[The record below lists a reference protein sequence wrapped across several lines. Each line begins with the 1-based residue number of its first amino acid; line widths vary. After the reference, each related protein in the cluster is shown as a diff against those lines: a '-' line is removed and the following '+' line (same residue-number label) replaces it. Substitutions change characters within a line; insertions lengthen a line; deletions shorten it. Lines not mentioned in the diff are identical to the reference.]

1 MILDMQNLCSDSQD
15 LSQAAGSYLSTNAI
29 DLQGGSP
36 GTNRTSPGGHGT
48 IPADAAKGEDV
59 NFFIQ
64 VDETFAS
71 GGAATLTVELI
82 MAANSDLSSYTVLH
96 TTPALAMATL
106 VAGYQLRIAVP
117 KVGLTSRYL
126 GCRYTIGTATT
137 TAGTCTAG
145 IAKDIVTSPQ
155 VAR

>member
-29 DLQGGSP
+29 DLTGG
-36 GTNRTSPGGHGT
+36 TFTSPGGYGT
-48 IPADAAKGEDV
+48 IPRDAAKGENL
-59 NFFIQ
+59 NFYVQ
-64 VDETFAS
+64 VDETFTS

-82 MAANSDLSSYTVLH
+82 MSANSDLSSYTVLH

-106 VAGYQLRIAVP
+106 VAGYQIRIAVP
-117 KVGLTSRYL
+117 YVGLTSRYL
-126 GCRYTIGTATT
+126 GVRYTIGTATT

-145 IAKDIVTSPQ
+145 IAKDVVTSPQ

>member
-29 DLQGGSP
+29 DLTGG
-36 GTNRTSPGGHGT
+36 TFTSPGGYGT
-48 IPADAAKGEDV
+48 IPRDAAKGENL
-59 NFFIQ
+59 NFYVQ
-64 VDETFAS
+64 VDETFTS

-82 MAANSDLSSYTVLH
+82 MSANSDLSSYTVLH
-96 TTPALAMATL
+96 TTPALALATL
-106 VAGYQLRIAVP
+106 VAGYQIRIAVP
-117 KVGLTSRYL
+117 YVGLTSRYL
-126 GCRYTIGTATT
+126 GVRYTIGTATT

>member
-29 DLQGGSP
+29 DLQGG
-36 GTNRTSPGGHGT
+36 TFASPGGYGT
-48 IPADAAKGEDV
+48 IPRDAAKGEDV

-82 MAANSDLSSYTVLH
+82 MSANSDLSSYTVLH

-106 VAGYQLRIAVP
+106 VAGYQIRIAVP
-117 KVGLTSRYL
+117 KVGLTSRHL

-145 IAKDIVTSPQ
+145 IAVDIVTSPQ

>member
-15 LSQAAGSYLSTNAI
+15 LSQVAGSYLSTNAI
-29 DLQGGSP
+29 DLTGG
-36 GTNRTSPGGHGT
+36 TFASPGGYGT
-48 IPADAAKGEDV
+48 IPRDAAKGENL
-59 NFFIQ
+59 NFYVQ
-64 VDETFAS
+64 VDETFTS

-82 MAANSDLSSYTVLH
+82 MSANSDLSSYTVLH

-106 VAGYQLRIAVP
+106 VAGYQIRVAVP
-117 KVGLTSRYL
+117 YVGLTSRYL
-126 GCRYTIGTATT
+126 GVRYTIGTATT

-145 IAKDIVTSPQ
+145 IAKDVVTSPQ

>member
-15 LSQAAGSYLSTNAI
+15 LSQVAGSYLSTNAI
-29 DLQGGSP
+29 DLTGG
-36 GTNRTSPGGHGT
+36 TFTSPGGYGT
-48 IPADAAKGEDV
+48 IPRDAAKGEKL
-59 NFFIQ
+59 NFYVQ
-64 VDETFAS
+64 VDETFTS

-82 MAANSDLSSYTVLH
+82 MSANSDLSSYTVLH

-106 VAGYQLRIAVP
+106 VAGYQIRIAVP
-117 KVGLTSRYL
+117 CVGLTSRYL
-126 GCRYTIGTATT
+126 GVRYTIGTATT